1 MNKFEIVS
9 RWADKG
15 LELPKRSTAH
25 AAGYDLAVA
34 EDITIPP
41 YEKLQ
46 SEMRLLHSGAITLAE
61 MADYTKKTKAKPTLV
76 STGLKCQID
85 EGWYLKLLVRSSL
98 PLKHWLILAN
108 GEGVIDGDYYNNPDN
123 EGEIFLQ
130 LINLS
135 PFPIELKKG
144 DKIGQAIFV
153 PYGLAEGDK
162 YGIGEDR
169 KGGFGSTSD
178 KLYNEFFNINN
189 RIFNIDVKTIE
200 AEPSELPN
208 NPLPIT
214 CTTSSNTKDN
224 EDYIITVGPNR
235 FEAYTDYMNN
245 TKSTVESEILDD
257 YYVKYENNFP
267 SAESSIDIN
276 LNFTAEDIKNLP
288 NSLV

>member
-9 RWADKG
+9 RWADKD
-15 LELPKRSTAH
+15 LELPKRSTSH

-85 EGWYLKLLVRSSL
+85 KGWYLKLLVRSSL

-162 YGIGEDR
+162 YGNGGAR
-169 KGGFGSTSD
+169 KGGFGSTTMPNIINVPYIIDD
-178 KLYNEFFNINN
+178 KIYNEITKPIEPKYITSTNVNTEIPYEYVQLDFN
-189 RIFNIDVKTIE
+189 DLDWEKM
-200 AEPSELPN
+200 
-208 NPLPIT
+208 
-214 CTTSSNTKDN
+214 KD
-224 EDYIITVGPNR
+224 
-235 FEAYTDYMNN
+235 
-245 TKSTVESEILDD
+245 
-257 YYVKYENNFP
+257 
-267 SAESSIDIN
+267 
-276 LNFTAEDIKNLP
+276 
-288 NSLV
+288 SLV

>member
-41 YEKLQ
+41 YEKLLN
-46 SEMRLLHSGAITLAE
+46 EMRILHSGSITLAE
-61 MADYTKKTKAKPTLV
+61 MADYTKKIKTKPTLV

-135 PFPIELKKG
+135 PFSIELKKG

-153 PYGLAEGDK
+153 PYGLIEGDK
-162 YGIGEDR
+162 YGAGEER
-169 KGGFGSTSD
+169 KGGFGSTSK
-178 KLYNEFFNINN
+178 KLYNDFIN
-189 RIFNIDVKTIE
+189 VHGKTF
-200 AEPSELPN
+200 SF
-208 NPLPIT
+208 
-214 CTTSSNTKDN
+214 KDN
-224 EDYIITVGPNR
+224 TESLATEYAIDHKTYNEITKPIEPKYITSTNVNNEFPYEYAQLTFEDW
-235 FEAYTDYMNN
+235 EKMKD
-245 TKSTVESEILDD
+245 
-257 YYVKYENNFP
+257 
-267 SAESSIDIN
+267 
-276 LNFTAEDIKNLP
+276 
-288 NSLV
+288 SLV

>member
-46 SEMRLLHSGAITLAE
+46 SEMRLLHSGSITLAE

-135 PFPIELKKG
+135 PFSIELKKG

-162 YGIGEDR
+162 YGNGEAR
-169 KGGFGSTSD
+169 KGGFGSTSIPNNTIWVMD
-178 KLYNEFFNINN
+178 KLVNDTEIVKPIEPKYITTTNVSTEVPYEYNQLTF
-189 RIFNIDVKTIE
+189 
-200 AEPSELPN
+200 
-208 NPLPIT
+208 
-214 CTTSSNTKDN
+214 
-224 EDYIITVGPNR
+224 
-235 FEAYTDYMNN
+235 
-245 TKSTVESEILDD
+245 DD
-257 YYVKYENNFP
+257 WEKMR
-267 SAESSIDIN
+267 D
-276 LNFTAEDIKNLP
+276 
-288 NSLV
+288 SLV